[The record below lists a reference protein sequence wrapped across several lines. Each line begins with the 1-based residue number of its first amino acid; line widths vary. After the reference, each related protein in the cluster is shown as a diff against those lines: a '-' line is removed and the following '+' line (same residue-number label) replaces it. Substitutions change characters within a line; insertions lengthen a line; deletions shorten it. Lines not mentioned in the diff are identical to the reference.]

1 MGIVSRD
8 DNKSQV
14 SRLTSL
20 FSSDEGMDR
29 TIRPEPS
36 APEKFHRGYYKA
48 NIGRLKANYK
58 KQGIELPDYFSSS
71 DNYVEYMVGKRE
83 GKMYGGRVQPRRASN
98 AGDNE

>member
-58 KQGIELPDYFSSS
+58 KQGIKLPDYFNSS
-71 DNYVEYMVGKRE
+71 DNYVKYMVGKRE
-83 GKMYGGRVQPRRASN
+83 GKMYGGRVQPRGAYRST
-98 AGDNE
+98 ETR